1 MRWGERREGRGGKRR
16 EGRGVEEDHE
26 SFIYAR
32 MLIQEEGILR
42 SKGGGER

>member
-1 MRWGERREGRGGKRR
+1 MRGTEGGEGWKKEGG
-16 EGRGVEEDHE
+16 EGVEEDHE